1 VDPLAATSQRATAVK
16 LTIKEKVIELAV
28 KLAEA
33 AAAAKEGGTTTPAEP
48 AAKRARQAAAPGSVH
63 PIFKAPAN
71 KSAEATSRLY
81 ARLGLFGLG
90 GARADE
96 APPSFEQTAHQEFTK
111 LQAVHAGLSCDD
123 VLMWWKT
130 WGDFNPLLARVA
142 RVVFG
147 APASAAVLERDFSDA
162 GRMMTSSRSTMDSKY
177 VEMILFLHGNLDLI
191 PQDIPKLS
199 AAAAQDKIPGRLVNP
214 VEGLEQLDGAFAPVD
229 LTDGEE
235 GASA

>member
-1 VDPLAATSQRATAVK
+1 MRTYLVSARMHLVSAGSQDTYMYIRMYQGYYVKTNVVEVRRHKLRGPL
-16 LTIKEKVIELAV
+16 
-28 KLAEA
+28 
-33 AAAAKEGGTTTPAEP
+33 
-48 AAKRARQAAAPGSVH
+48 
-63 PIFKAPAN
+63 
-71 KSAEATSRLY
+71 
-81 ARLGLFGLG
+81 
-90 GARADE
+90 
-96 APPSFEQTAHQEFTK
+96 
-111 LQAVHAGLSCDD
+111 
-123 VLMWWKT
+123 
-130 WGDFNPLLARVA
+130 
-142 RVVFG
+142 
-147 APASAAVLERDFSDA
+147 DFSDA